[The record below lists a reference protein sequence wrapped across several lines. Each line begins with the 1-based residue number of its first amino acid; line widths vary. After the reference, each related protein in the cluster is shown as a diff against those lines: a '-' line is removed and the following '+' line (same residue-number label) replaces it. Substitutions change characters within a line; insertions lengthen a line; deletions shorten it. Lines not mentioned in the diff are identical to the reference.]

1 MKLAGLVLALGLISV
16 TVGAVDRLQIDL
28 GKDTAYLPYYLEPTT
43 RNADWGIL
51 HYQERRPLD
60 VIRPYQEGVAPGT
73 LMVVCPP
80 QKLRDEPSLFEMR
93 EYPSWTSDSDPVNLI
108 VNNWDWYHDQ
118 AAGLRAI
125 AAAGERRDSIFAV
138 RLFPDESAEA
148 IGKGLPQQQ
157 QVFLCTGEDRDGDGE
172 WWAHAM
178 VLLLEDFD
186 RDGLTEAVIHVNGG
200 NDRYPRRMFC
210 VEMETLRIQWELD
223 VACTIGA
230 ASVYS
235 CYNDFGPCVMFVG
248 YNPKNGVRDSLFV
261 DYWGYLGVID
271 SAGGVVSRRIK
282 AYNHGANW
290 LIRAADSGMFYTV
303 FEVPLIPAD
312 EWDESE
318 PEGFGIAKVNSLGEP
333 VKIVDCGC
341 RLYELWLGRWPGIDE
356 PVVYARF
363 RDGAIRVYSSELELL
378 AESDPG
384 PTKHCIGSIR
394 IAGREDSLL
403 IFQDGLY
410 EQAGKSLRRILALP
424 VGVSRCLSVAIDSSG
439 AATKLGIAGINWYQI
454 GHIRKRGF
462 WTMATIF
469 YRQNQNYVL
478 MVLSGLLVGLV
489 LVNYYRRRTKSNLD
503 LIARQKDELQRTH
516 EALKEA
522 QEIIIQQERYKQAK
536 DIAGGF
542 AHEIRN
548 SLLPVETAIALLG
561 RIDPSAPEAS
571 AKLERYSRNIGS
583 AVSRA
588 VELTHLISE
597 YSHLEAQKQP
607 EPVNLRQTLE
617 DVIESNRIRVEQQG
631 VTIDMDIPVDT
642 VVVSSRSHL
651 GIVFNNLLL
660 NALDALTNRP
670 EPRIIVTSG
679 YESGMVTLRFSD
691 NGCGI
696 AGKDLPRVF
705 DTFFSTKPSSGRGWG
720 LTMARRIM
728 QLYDGE
734 IAVESKESEGTTFN
748 LKFRQPG

>member
-1 MKLAGLVLALGLISV
+1 M
-16 TVGAVDRLQIDL
+16 DRLEIDL
-28 GKDTAYLPYYLEPTT
+28 SEDTAYLPYYLESTT
-43 RNADWGIL
+43 RQADWGIL
-51 HYQERRPLD
+51 HYQQKRPLD
-60 VIRPYQEGVAPGT
+60 VIQPFQEGVAPGT

-93 EYPSWTSDSDPVNLI
+93 EYPSWKSDTDPVNLI
-108 VNNWDWYHDQ
+108 VSNWAWYHDQ
-118 AAGLRAI
+118 VAGLRAI

-138 RLFPDESAEA
+138 RLFPDESAEPVRD
-148 IGKGLPQQQ
+148 GLPQQQ

-172 WWAHAM
+172 WWAHSN

-186 RDGLTEAVIHVNGG
+186 SDGLTEAIVYVNGG
-200 NDRYPRRMFC
+200 NDQYPRRMFC

-223 VACTIGA
+223 VACTIDPEGL
-230 ASVYS
+230 YS
-235 CYNDFGPCVMFVG
+235 CYNEFGPCIIFVG

-271 SAGGVVSRRIK
+271 SAGQVVTRRIK
-282 AYNHGANW
+282 AYNHGGNW
-290 LIRAADSGMFYTV
+290 LIRAADSGLFYTI
-303 FEVPLIPAD
+303 FEVSLIPAD

-318 PEGFGIAKVNSLGEP
+318 PEGIGIAKVNSLGEP
-333 VKIVDCGC
+333 VKMVDCGY
-341 RLYELWLGRWPGIDE
+341 RLHELWLGRWPGVDD

-363 RDGAIRVYSSELELL
+363 RDGAIRVYDSELELV

-384 PTKHCIGSIR
+384 PTTNCIGSVR
-394 IAGREDSLL
+394 ITDREDSLL
-403 IFQDGLY
+403 VFRKGLY
-410 EQAGKSLRRILALP
+410 EQTGKSLRRILAFPRRLEC
-424 VGVSRCLSVAIDSSG
+424 CLAVATDSSG
-439 AATKLGIAGINWYQI
+439 AATMLGLAGPNRYQI

-489 LVNYYRRRTKSNLD
+489 LVNYYRRRTKTNLD

-522 QEIIIQQERYKQAK
+522 QEIIIRQEKYKQAK

-561 RIDPSAPEAS
+561 RVDPSAPEAS
-571 AKLERYSRNIGS
+571 AKLEKYGRNIGS

-588 VELTHLISE
+588 VELTHLISQ
-597 YSHLEAQKQP
+597 YSGLEAQKQP
-607 EPVNLRQTLE
+607 EAVNLRQAVE
-617 DVIESNRIRVEQQG
+617 DVIESNRIRIEQQG
-631 VTIDMDIPVDT
+631 VAVDVDIPVEIM
-642 VVVSSRSHL
+642 VESNHSHL
-651 GIVFNNLLL
+651 AMVLNNLLL
-660 NALDALTNRP
+660 NALDALTDRP
-670 EPRIIVTSG
+670 EPRIIVRSG

-696 AGKDLPRVF
+696 AEKDLPRVF

-734 IAVESKESEGTTFN
+734 IAVESKETEGTTFT
-748 LKFRQPG
+748 LMFRQPG